1 MNKTALIYGVTGQD
15 GSILTEFLLAKG
27 YKVYG
32 VARRVST
39 SNHERLRHIK
49 DDNFEILQGDITD
62 SASVNATIARLKPDE
77 IYNLAAQSHVR
88 VSFDEPLHT
97 FDVTARGAFK
107 VLEAIRQLSPK
118 SRYYQA
124 GSSEM
129 FGASLGTPIL
139 LNEGGSQTY
148 KQNESTPFQPR
159 SPYGVAKA
167 AAHYMTKIYRDG
179 YNLFACN
186 GILFNHESERRGEEF
201 VSRKITKH
209 LAKIHTQLWAK
220 AYRHNWPLSG
230 VKNAIVGLPL
240 LKLGNTEAYRDW
252 GYAPDFVEA
261 MWLML
266 QQDTPDDFVIA
277 TGETHSVKEFLITAF
292 SKALGY
298 YSDSLVETDESLFRA
313 AEVNYL
319 CGNYSKAKA
328 KLGWE
333 PKVKFDQL
341 VERMLLSDINV
352 ERKVAGFEPTHLI
365 TAQDFPKEM
374 ERQYGW

>member
-1 MNKTALIYGVTGQD
+1 
-15 GSILTEFLLAKG
+15 
-27 YKVYG
+27 
-32 VARRVST
+32 
-39 SNHERLRHIK
+39 
-49 DDNFEILQGDITD
+49 
-62 SASVNATIARLKPDE
+62 
-77 IYNLAAQSHVR
+77 
-88 VSFDEPLHT
+88 
-97 FDVTARGAFK
+97 
-107 VLEAIRQLSPK
+107 
-118 SRYYQA
+118 
-124 GSSEM
+124 M
-129 FGASLGTPIL
+129 FGASLGTTVKG
-139 LNEGGSQTY
+139 ESVV
-148 KQNESTPFQPR
+148 KQDESTPFQPR

-167 AAHYMTKIYRDG
+167 AAHYITKIYRDG

-209 LAKIHTQLWAK
+209 LAKVHTDLWRK
-220 AYRHNWPLSG
+220 AYQHHWPAGG
-230 VKNAIVGLPL
+230 VKNAIADLSL

-252 GYAPDFVEA
+252 GYAPDFVDA

-277 TGETHSVKEFLITAF
+277 TGETHSVKEFVITAF
-292 SKALGY
+292 SKVLGY
-298 YSDSLVETDESLFRA
+298 YSDSLVETDETLFRA

-319 CGNYSKAKA
+319 CGNYAKAKA

-352 ERKVAGFEPTHLI
+352 ERKAAGFEPTPLI